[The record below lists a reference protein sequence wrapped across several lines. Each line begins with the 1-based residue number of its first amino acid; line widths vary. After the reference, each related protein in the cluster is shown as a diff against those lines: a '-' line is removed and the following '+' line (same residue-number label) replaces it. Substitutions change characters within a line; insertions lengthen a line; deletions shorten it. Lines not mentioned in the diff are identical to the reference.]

1 MKIPPALAVP
11 AQLVPLAMVQRATS
25 LVFSQVM
32 RQHPTLFERLG
43 EHVGKRFG
51 FVPSD
56 LPFAFLITPEKNSI
70 GVVRKGQK
78 IQMDAGIEG
87 PFVLLLAVLE
97 GKLDADALFFSR
109 DIMVTGDMEAMLA
122 LRNALDD
129 CNVDL
134 PTDLGASTGAFGPA
148 VRSVAEFIRRQAF
161 KGDTPSWN

>member
-11 AQLVPLAMVQRATS
+11 AQLVPLAIIQRAAS
-25 LVFSQVM
+25 LAFSQVM
-32 RQHPTLFERLG
+32 RQHPALFERLG
-43 EHVGKRFG
+43 EHVAKRFG

-56 LPFAFLITPEKNSI
+56 LPFAFLITPEKNNI
-70 GVVRKGQK
+70 EVLRKGREVR
-78 IQMDAGIEG
+78 MDAGIEG

-109 DIMVTGDMEAMLA
+109 DITVTGDMEAMLA

-134 PTDLGASTGAFGPA
+134 PADLGASTGPFGPA
-148 VRSVAEFIRRQAF
+148 VRSVAEFIRRQAL
-161 KGDTPSWN
+161 KGETPSWN

>member
-11 AQLVPLAMVQRATS
+11 AQLVPLAIIQRAAS
-25 LVFSQVM
+25 LAFSQVM
-32 RQHPTLFERLG
+32 RQHPALFERLG
-43 EHVGKRFG
+43 EHVAKRFG

-56 LPFAFLITPEKNSI
+56 LPFAFLITPEKNDI
-70 GVVRKGQK
+70 EVLRKGREAR
-78 IQMDAGIEG
+78 MDAGIEG

-109 DIMVTGDMEAMLA
+109 DITVTGDMEAMLA

-134 PTDLGASTGAFGPA
+134 PADLGASTGPFGPA
-148 VRSVAEFIRRQAF
+148 VRSVAEFIRRQAL
-161 KGDTPSWN
+161 KGETPSWN